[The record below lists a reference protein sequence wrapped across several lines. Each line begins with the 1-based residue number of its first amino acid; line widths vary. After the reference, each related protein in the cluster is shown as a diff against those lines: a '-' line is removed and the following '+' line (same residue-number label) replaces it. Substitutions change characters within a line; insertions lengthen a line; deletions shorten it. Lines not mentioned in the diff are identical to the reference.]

1 MTQEELKLFERDFNA
16 ERCTAYDALNYLVE
30 FLETGKLS
38 RDVVADC
45 GDEFSLLD
53 DVYYYLKK
61 VDNYILILKSHGDD
75 QVRESL
81 NHSQQQV
88 DEMLGI
94 S

>member
-1 MTQEELKLFERDFNA
+1 MTQEELKLFERDFYMG
-16 ERCTAYDALNYLVE
+16 RCVAYDALNYLTE

-38 RDVVADC
+38 CDVVADC

-53 DVYYYLKK
+53 DVHDYLKE
-61 VDNYILILKSHGDD
+61 VDEYIQILKSHGDD

>member
-1 MTQEELKLFERDFNA
+1 MTQEELKLFERDFYA
-16 ERCTAYDALNYLVE
+16 KRCSAYDALNYLIE

-38 RDVVADC
+38 SDVVADC

>member
-1 MTQEELKLFERDFNA
+1 MTQEELKSYERVFYA
-16 ERCTAYDALNYLVE
+16 ERFSAYDALSYLAD
-30 FLETGKLS
+30 FLETGRLS
-38 RDVVADC
+38 CDVVADC
-45 GDEFSLLD
+45 GDEFSLLG
-53 DVYYYLKK
+53 DVHEYLKR
-61 VDNYILILKSHGDD
+61 VDEYIQILKSNGDD

>member
-1 MTQEELKLFERDFNA
+1 MTQEELKSFDRDFNMG
-16 ERCTAYDALNYLVE
+16 RCTAYDALNYLEE

-45 GDEFSLLD
+45 GDEFTLLN

-61 VDNYILILKSHGDD
+61 VDNYIMILKSLGDD
-75 QVRESL
+75 QVREPL
-81 NHSQQQV
+81 DCSQQHV
-88 DEMLGI
+88 DEMLI

>member
-1 MTQEELKLFERDFNA
+1 MTQEELKLFERNFNA
-16 ERCTAYDALNYLVE
+16 KRCTAYDALNYLVE

-53 DVYYYLKK
+53 DVYYYLKN
-61 VDNYILILKSHGDD
+61 VDNYILLLKSHGDD

-81 NHSQQQV
+81 NSSQQQV

>member
-1 MTQEELKLFERDFNA
+1 MTQEELKLFERYFYMA
-16 ERCTAYDALNYLVE
+16 RCSAYDALNYLVE

-38 RDVVADC
+38 SDVVADC

-53 DVYYYLKK
+53 DVHDYLKR
-61 VDNYILILKSHGDD
+61 VDEYIQILKSHGDD

>member
-16 ERCTAYDALNYLVE
+16 KRCAAYDALNYLVE

-81 NHSQQQV
+81 TRSQQQV

>member
-1 MTQEELKLFERDFNA
+1 MTQEELKTFERDVYIG
-16 ERCTAYDALNYLVE
+16 RCTAYDALNYLVE
-30 FLETGKLS
+30 FLETGRLS

-53 DVYYYLKK
+53 DVYDYLKR
-61 VDNYILILKSHGDD
+61 VDEYIQILKSHGDD

-81 NHSQQQV
+81 THSQQHV